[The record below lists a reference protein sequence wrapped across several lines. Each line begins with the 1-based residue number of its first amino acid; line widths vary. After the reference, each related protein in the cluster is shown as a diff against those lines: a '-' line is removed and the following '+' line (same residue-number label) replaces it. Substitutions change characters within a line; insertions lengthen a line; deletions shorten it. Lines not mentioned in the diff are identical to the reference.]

1 MQEFACLWSPRPVFM
16 RGLGKSGWD
25 NAAVGI
31 LQLVPAYQQIY
42 EGHCAFEKFLQ
53 LMVIDDYIAL

>member
-1 MQEFACLWSPRPVFM
+1 M